1 LRLQFL
7 SAMSASRL
15 IWVLLG
21 REHPQTEFDMALQFR
36 QVAMRDVVLDGPI
49 NPVLRPGLMPIH
61 SDEKPV
67 DDALS

>member
-1 LRLQFL
+1 
-7 SAMSASRL
+7 MSAPRL

-21 REHPQTEFDMALQFR
+21 RGHPQTEFDMALHFR
-36 QVAMRDVVLDGPI
+36 QVAMRNVALDGYMD
-49 NPVLRPGLMPIH
+49 PVLRPGLMSLH